1 MVVTVQY
8 TTQLKAALGID
19 QELIELDDDATFAS
33 LLKQLEKQHGSSF
46 ADLVLL
52 ADGRLLPS
60 IIVCIDDR
68 QLSAD
73 QDIPLRDGNQVMLL
87 SAISGG

>member
-60 IIVCIDDR
+60 I
-68 QLSAD
+68 
-73 QDIPLRDGNQVMLL
+73 LRIKVTLTVVMMNYCVV
-87 SAISGG
+87 SWYRSVTNTE